1 MDSRYCTGCKD
12 KARQTCF
19 FRVMMFDDSDK
30 KKQQDF

>member
-1 MDSRYCTGCKD
+1 MGCKD
-12 KARQTCF
+12 KAGQTCF